1 ARADEHRALA
11 PLLGAACLGASVPG
25 AARLT
30 YVSALAPGYLPA
42 APPAPQSSRRLRR
55 QDRAASHL
63 RRTGVFYLC
72 VSVPLWLSFSRSRSP
87 AVSSR
92 SRASTHA
99 PCPSPGAP
107 CCNTRRRA

>member
-1 ARADEHRALA
+1 MSAPRRGARADEHRALA

-63 RRTGVFYLC
+63 RRTGVT
-72 VSVPLWLSFSRSRSP
+72 
-87 AVSSR
+87 SSR
-92 SRASTHA
+92 CLRNTGSRLLW
-99 PCPSPGAP
+99 
-107 CCNTRRRA
+107 TRGEGVAGV